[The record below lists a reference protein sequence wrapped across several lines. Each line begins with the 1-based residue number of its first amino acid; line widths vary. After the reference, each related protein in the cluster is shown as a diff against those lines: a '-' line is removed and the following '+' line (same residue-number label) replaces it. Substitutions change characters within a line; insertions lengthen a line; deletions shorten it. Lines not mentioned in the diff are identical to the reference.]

1 MGTGGGGTHGEP
13 SGVDGPATSA
23 VVVGIGTPL
32 TLPGIAVLGTVASAD
47 ALTGVRRLR
56 PDVVVVDLDADER
69 ATVAVGALAAE
80 VPEVPVVAVSARAEH
95 SAVLDVVR
103 AGAAGY
109 VLRDDPAVADII
121 RSAAS
126 GGVAFGQGLAEIVL
140 ESVADP
146 GAVAVPHL
154 TERESEVLRFVV
166 EGLTARQIATRLV
179 LSPRTVENHIQ
190 RTLRKL
196 DVPGRAALVRYA
208 IEHGLA

>member
-1 MGTGGGGTHGEP
+1 MTARDGGV
-13 SGVDGPATSA
+13 SGVDGGSTTA
-23 VVVGIGTPL
+23 VVVGIPAGSEPL
-32 TLPGIAVLGTVASAD
+32 TLAGFDVVALVASGD
-47 ALTGVRRLR
+47 AVPSVLRVR

-69 ATVAVGALAAE
+69 ATIAVGALAAE
-80 VPEVPVVAVSARAEH
+80 APDVPVVAVSARAEH
-95 SAVLDVVR
+95 TAVLDVVR
-103 AGAAGY
+103 AGATGY
-109 VLRDDPAVADII
+109 VLRDDPAAADII

-126 GGVAFGQGLAEIVL
+126 GGAAFGQGLAEIVL

-146 GAVAVPHL
+146 GAQVVPHL
-154 TERESEVLRFVV
+154 TGREAEVLRLVV

>member
-1 MGTGGGGTHGEP
+1 MAARGSGV
-13 SGVDGPATSA
+13 SGVDGSSTTA
-23 VVVGIGTPL
+23 VVVGIPVGAEPL
-32 TLPGIAVLGTVASAD
+32 TLAGFDVVALVASAD
-47 ALTGVRRLR
+47 AVPSVLRLR

-69 ATVAVGALAAE
+69 ATIAVGALAAE
-80 VPEVPVVAVSARAEH
+80 APDVPVVAVSARAEH
-95 SAVLDVVR
+95 TAVLDVVR
-103 AGAAGY
+103 AGATGY
-109 VLRDDPAVADII
+109 VLRDDPAAADII

-146 GAVAVPHL
+146 GAQVVPHL
-154 TERESEVLRFVV
+154 TEREAEVLRLVV

>member
-1 MGTGGGGTHGEP
+1 MTARDGGV
-13 SGVDGPATSA
+13 SGVDGGSTTA
-23 VVVGIGTPL
+23 VVVGIPAGSEPL
-32 TLPGIAVLGTVASAD
+32 TLAGFDVVALVASAD
-47 ALTGVRRLR
+47 AVPGVLQVR

-69 ATVAVGALAAE
+69 ATIAVGALAAE
-80 VPEVPVVAVSARAEH
+80 APDVPVVAVSARAEH
-95 SAVLDVVR
+95 TAVLDVVR
-103 AGAAGY
+103 AGATGY
-109 VLRDDPAVADII
+109 VLRDDPAAADII

-126 GGVAFGQGLAEIVL
+126 GGAAFGQGLAEIVL

-146 GAVAVPHL
+146 GAQVVPHL
-154 TERESEVLRFVV
+154 TGREAEVLRLVV

>member
-1 MGTGGGGTHGEP
+1 MTARDGGV
-13 SGVDGPATSA
+13 SGVDGGSTTA
-23 VVVGIGTPL
+23 VVVGIPAGTEPL
-32 TLPGIAVLGTVASAD
+32 TLAGFDVVALVASGD
-47 ALTGVRRLR
+47 AVPSVLRVR

-69 ATVAVGALAAE
+69 ATIAVGALAAE
-80 VPEVPVVAVSARAEH
+80 APDVPVVAVSVRAEH
-95 SAVLDVVR
+95 TAVLDVVR

-109 VLRDDPAVADII
+109 VLRDDPAAADII

-146 GAVAVPHL
+146 GAQVVPHL
-154 TERESEVLRFVV
+154 TGREAEVLRLVV

>member
-1 MGTGGGGTHGEP
+1 MTARDGGV
-13 SGVDGPATSA
+13 SGVDGGSTTA
-23 VVVGIGTPL
+23 VVVGIPAGTEPL
-32 TLPGIAVLGTVASAD
+32 TLPGFDVVALVASGD
-47 ALTGVRRLR
+47 AVPSVLRVR

-69 ATVAVGALAAE
+69 ATIAVGALAAE
-80 VPEVPVVAVSARAEH
+80 APDVPVVAVSVRAEH
-95 SAVLDVVR
+95 TAVLDVVR
-103 AGAAGY
+103 AGATGY
-109 VLRDDPAVADII
+109 VLRDDPAAADII

-146 GAVAVPHL
+146 GAQVVPHL
-154 TERESEVLRFVV
+154 TGREAEVLRLVV